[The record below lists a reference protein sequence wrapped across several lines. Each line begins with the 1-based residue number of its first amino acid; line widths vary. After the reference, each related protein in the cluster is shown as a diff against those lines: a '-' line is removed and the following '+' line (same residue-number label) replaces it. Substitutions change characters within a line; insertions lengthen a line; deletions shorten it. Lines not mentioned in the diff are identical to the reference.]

1 MAGLKVSDHPFGF
14 VLFTQR
20 DTITK
25 GLKLPVT
32 FRVNPSG
39 IPFAQDMVAVD
50 NMADTPYILVEESTK
65 ASYVTPSKNFQI
77 DSLGKTRNAA
87 KEETDGQC
95 DFDHH
100 AVENGLAPPCSPFA
114 GRPLTY

>member
-1 MAGLKVSDHPFGF
+1 MAATVNLETDLSDVKERLSAQESSVAGLKVNDHPFGF

-39 IPFAQDMVAVD
+39 IPFAQDMVALD
-50 NMADTPYILVEESTK
+50 NMADTPYLLVEERTCCTHK
-65 ASYVTPSKNFQI
+65 GTAAVLRCLL
-77 DSLGKTRNAA
+77 LGGGDEIRTRGT
-87 KEETDGQC
+87 E
-95 DFDHH
+95 
-100 AVENGLAPPCSPFA
+100 
-114 GRPLTY
+114 